1 MKLIRCLLFITGVAM
16 LPPRSDGFVDGFW
29 ISIQMVLSMELG
41 FRVGWFLSW
50 LLEMILFDFM
60 LTDILWQA

>member
-16 LPPRSDGFVDGFW
+16 LPPRSDGFVDGFLDFDSDVFFDGTL
-29 ISIQMVLSMELG
+29 I
-41 FRVGWFLSW
+41 RVGWLLSW

-60 LTDILWQA
+60 LTDILWQV